1 MIKNS
6 NFLKFSASPPTELN
20 TRITNII
27 HGTGKRQKKE
37 IFKANKFQNF
47 NESLYLIDDEYDI
60 DISPNASMKT

>member
-6 NFLKFSASPPTELN
+6 NFLKFSASLPTELN

-37 IFKANKFQNF
+37 IFKAHKFQNF